1 MKSPYQAALIAL
13 TLSAVSVSAFAGRDE
28 VLIQQ
33 TRKNQLAYEA
43 RLKQE
48 RQAQQQ
54 QQQEK
59 QTAQAAAAPAGQ
71 AAQQDDGAQPAAAP
85 AH

>member
-1 MKSPYQAALIAL
+1 MKPYQTALIAL
-13 TLSAVSVSAFAGRDE
+13 ALASLSSTAFAGRDE

-43 RLKQE
+43 RIKQE
-48 RQAQQQ
+48 RQEQQK
-54 QQQEK
+54 QQEK
-59 QTAQAAAAPAGQ
+59 NTAQASAGASGQ
-71 AAQQDDGAQPAAAP
+71 APEHDAGAQPVAAP

>member
-1 MKSPYQAALIAL
+1 MKSQYQAALIAL
-13 TLSAVSVSAFAGRDE
+13 TLSAVSASAFAGRDE

-54 QQQEK
+54 QQEK

>member
-1 MKSPYQAALIAL
+1 MKPYQTALIAL
-13 TLSAVSVSAFAGRDE
+13 VLASLSATAFAGRDE

-43 RLKQE
+43 RIKQE
-48 RQAQQQ
+48 RQEQQK
-54 QQQEK
+54 QQEK
-59 QTAQAAAAPAGQ
+59 NTAQASGQ
-71 AAQQDDGAQPAAAP
+71 APEPAAEAQPVAAP

>member
-1 MKSPYQAALIAL
+1 MKTHQTALIAL
-13 TLSAVSVSAFAGRDE
+13 ALATLSSSAFAGRDE

-43 RLKQE
+43 RIKQE
-48 RQAQQQ
+48 RQEKQ

-59 QTAQAAAAPAGQ
+59 NTAQASGQ
-71 AAQQDDGAQPAAAP
+71 APEPAAEAQPVAAP

>member
-1 MKSPYQAALIAL
+1 MKPYQTALIAL
-13 TLSAVSVSAFAGRDE
+13 GLAALSSSAFAGRDE

-43 RLKQE
+43 RVKQE
-48 RQAQQQ
+48 RQEQQ

-59 QTAQAAAAPAGQ
+59 KTAQAPAGASGQ
-71 AAQQDDGAQPAAAP
+71 APEHDTHAQQVAAP

>member
-1 MKSPYQAALIAL
+1 MKTHQTALIAL
-13 TLSAVSVSAFAGRDE
+13 ALATLSSAAFAGRDE

-43 RLKQE
+43 RIKQE
-48 RQAQQQ
+48 RQEKQ

-59 QTAQAAAAPAGQ
+59 NTAQAPTGASGHAPE
-71 AAQQDDGAQPAAAP
+71 QDAGAQPVAAP

>member
-1 MKSPYQAALIAL
+1 MKPYQTALIV
-13 TLSAVSVSAFAGRDE
+13 LSLASLSSAAFAGRDE

-43 RLKQE
+43 RIKQE
-48 RQAQQQ
+48 RQEKQQQ
-54 QQQEK
+54 QQK
-59 QTAQAAAAPAGQ
+59 NTAQANTAHASGQ
-71 AAQQDDGAQPAAAP
+71 APEPAAEAQPAAAP